1 MNGCVLQFYKVEV
14 TVLPPE
20 GKGPPKIR
28 SVLRRYNHFTKLHN
42 KVNMTF
48 ARPSVP

>member
-1 MNGCVLQFYKVEV
+1 MQFYKVEV
-14 TVLPPE
+14 KVLPPE

-42 KVNMTF
+42 KVSAETSREFLN
-48 ARPSVP
+48 PI